1 MTALTLTARR
11 RKRLVNLGLDV
22 LTWVVLAV
30 MLAPIAWLI
39 VASLQTDR
47 ELGTGE
53 LHLLHPTFTAFK
65 GMWDTVQFERYFLNS
80 AIICTSAAL
89 LATAFASSAGYALAR
104 FRFRGAKPFG
114 VAVIGTQLIPGS
126 MFLLPL
132 FIGFIWLKQNVGITL
147 YDTHIGMI
155 LVYTA
160 FFTPVAIYFMRSFF
174 LAIPRDLEEAAMV
187 DGCTPFK
194 AFVKIVLPSA
204 APGLVA
210 TFVYAFLFAWDELL
224 FVSSLTQSTAE
235 TIPIGIRNFIGN
247 YQQRTAQLMAAGVV
261 STLPVLI
268 AFFATQRWLVKGLTA
283 GAVKG

>member
-1 MTALTLTARR
+1 MTALSPRARR
-11 RKRLVNLGLDV
+11 QLVERGLDA
-22 LTWVVLAV
+22 LTWLVLLV
-30 MLAPIAWLI
+30 MLAPVLWLVI
-39 VASLQTDR
+39 SSLQDDR
-47 ELGTGE
+47 ELATGAYD
-53 LHLLHPTFTAFK
+53 LLNPTLEAF
-65 GMWDTVQFERYFLNS
+65 GDMWQGVDFERYFINS
-80 AIICTSAAL
+80 MIICTAAAL
-89 LATAFASSAGYALAR
+89 LATAFASTAGYALAR
-104 FRFRGAKPFG
+104 FRFRGSRPFG
-114 VAVIGTQLIPGS
+114 LAVIGTQLIPGS

-132 FIGFIWLKQNVGITL
+132 FMGFIWLRQNAGIGL
-147 YDTHIGMI
+147 YDTHLGMI

-160 FFTPVAIYFMRSFF
+160 FFTPVSIYFMRSFF
-174 LAIPRDLEEAAMV
+174 LAIPRDLEEAALV

-194 AFVKIVLPSA
+194 AFVRIVLPNA

-224 FVSSLTQSTAE
+224 FASALTQSTAE

-247 YQQRTAQLMAAGVV
+247 YQERTAELMAAGVV